1 MHALNHVKILLSSI
15 SGQKTAST
23 RSVHIYMDVGIVNPF
38 PADHF
43 KINNKND
50 NPKIIVGVVLLHFQE
65 PATRKNCNTNVTI

>member
-1 MHALNHVKILLSSI
+1 
-15 SGQKTAST
+15 
-23 RSVHIYMDVGIVNPF
+23 MDVGIVNPF

-65 PATRKNCNTNVTI
+65 PATRKNCNTNVTIQNKFFGIYFPTKYKFFYIKK